1 MDFTSAAFLAF
12 LGSVAL
18 LYALIPRAGRAPLL
32 LIASYAFY
40 ALYAGYYALL
50 LIGSTLLAFF
60 AARARSAALGAVALL
75 IAVLALFKTLPLLG
89 VRALIPL
96 GISYYTFKLAAYL
109 IDCHW
114 GALEPERRLIPFLA
128 YTAFFPQIV
137 GGPIQRAPD
146 FLPQLSQGSRVPPEL
161 ALKATFRI
169 CLGFFKKFAVAD
181 NLAPIVNYVYS
192 HLSVHPGAPVLLG
205 FYGYPLQMYADFSGL
220 TDIALGAGAL
230 LGIVGPENFN
240 APFAAASPSEYWRRW
255 HMSLTTW
262 MVDYVFTPL
271 RMSLRRFGNGGLI
284 ASLFINM
291 ILIGLWHGFYLTFAL
306 FGVVH
311 ASYMSVDAL
320 TQKTRKRL
328 YKRYAALDRLTDVLG
343 PLVTFHL
350 IAVAFVFFR
359 ADSVAT
365 VESFF
370 AHLTAGLEPLG
381 PAFHYV
387 IDQPG
392 SSFGVLAAA
401 ILLMEAGDWVRRR
414 FWSVPLPALPRWGRW
429 SLAAGAGLSML
440 TTLALL
446 MTSSSESNPFL
457 YAIF

>member
-1 MDFTSAAFLAF
+1 MSFTSAAFLGF
-12 LGSVAL
+12 LGGVAL
-18 LYALIPRAGRAPLL
+18 LHALLPRVARAPLL

-40 ALYAGYYALL
+40 ALYSGYYALL
-50 LIGSTLLAFF
+50 LLASTLVAFLAG
-60 AARARSAALGAVALL
+60 RVRSAALAGVALL
-75 IAVLALFKTLPLLG
+75 IAALVLFKALPILG
-89 VRALIPL
+89 VGALIPL
-96 GISYYTFKLAAYL
+96 GISYYTFKLSAYL
-109 IDCHW
+109 IDRHW
-114 GALEPERRLIPFLA
+114 GAVESEGRLVPFLTF
-128 YTAFFPQIV
+128 TAFFPQIV

-146 FLPQLSQGSRVPPEL
+146 FLPQLAAGSRVSPDL
-161 ALKATFRI
+161 ALKAVMRI
-169 CLGFFKKFAVAD
+169 CLGFFKKFVVAD
-181 NLAPIVNYVYS
+181 NLAPIVNYVYA
-192 HLSVHPGAPVLLG
+192 HLGAHPGAPVLLG

-230 LGIVGPENFN
+230 VGIIGPENFA
-240 APFAAASPSEYWRRW
+240 APFAAPSPSEYWRRW

-271 RMSLRRFGNGGLI
+271 RMALRRFGNAGLV

-311 ASYMSVDAL
+311 ACYMTIDAL
-320 TQKTRKRL
+320 TQKARKRL
-328 YKRYAALDRLTDVLG
+328 YKRHPSLDRLTDVLG
-343 PLVTFHL
+343 PLITFHL

-365 VESFF
+365 VGAFF
-370 AHLTAGLEPLG
+370 AHLTAGLEPLA
-381 PAFHYV
+381 PAFHYI

-392 SSFGVLAAA
+392 SSIGVLGAA
-401 ILLMEAGDWVRRR
+401 LVLMEAGDWVRRR
-414 FWSVPLPALPRWGRW
+414 FWSVPLPGLPRWGRW
-429 SLAAGAGLSML
+429 SLVAATGLSILL
-440 TTLALL
+440 TAALL